1 MRFKVDENLHEDVAA
16 ALRAEGHDAQ
26 TVYDQGLR
34 GQSDR
39 DIADVCR
46 REQRAVV
53 TLDLDFGNIREYPPE
68 HYPGLI
74 VLRVVNQGR
83 PHVLWVLSQ
92 IFELLERQPLAG
104 HLWVVSES
112 GVRIRPGTGTEETS

>member
-1 MRFKVDENLHEDVAA
+1 MRFKVDENLHDDVAA
-16 ALRAEGHDAQ
+16 ALRNEGHDAQ

-39 DIADVCR
+39 DIADTCC

-53 TLDLDFGNIREYPPE
+53 TLDLDFGDIRRYPPE
-68 HYPGLI
+68 SFPGLI
-74 VLRVVNQGR
+74 VLRAVNQGR

-92 IFELLERQPLAG
+92 AFELLGRQPLAG
-104 HLWVVSES
+104 HLWIVSES
-112 GVRIRPGTGTEETS
+112 GVRIRPGTSPERRP